1 MPHTTILLV
10 EDDPSVRELIKVL
23 LEVEGYEIVEAADGQ
38 EALRRAAEERPS
50 LMILDLMMPDV
61 DGETVIGALKSEPT
75 LASVPVI
82 VVTGK
87 YEALDRCKGLVG
99 DENVFLKPFE
109 PTRLLDRIG
118 VLVGQ
123 PGD

>member
-1 MPHTTILLV
+1 MPPTTILLV

-38 EALRRAAEERPS
+38 EALRRAADVRPS

-61 DGETVIGALKSEPT
+61 DGETVIAELKAKPT

-82 VVTGK
+82 VVTGN
-87 YEALDRCKGLVG
+87 YEALDRCKDLVG
-99 DENVFLKPFE
+99 DENVFPKPFE

-123 PGD
+123 PDD